1 MESPHTARRQNFDTP
16 PPTVRGL
23 EARKGDFAYSS
34 LPRTR
39 MFDDSINSAHT
50 LLPLAAGTVESFM
63 QHQELHRVVLDTAGS
78 ILAVSTAF
86 AEVMGRSAEDM
97 VGRPFWDFIDLDSL
111 DQAMAVLDRLALH
124 RGVDAFVSCFR
135 DSQGKRVWLEWSCP
149 GAGAD
154 NLLYAS
160 AKLLGC
166 PPAGS
171 KHVVG
176 VRGFD
181 ADVI

>member
-1 MESPHTARRQNFDTP
+1 
-16 PPTVRGL
+16 
-23 EARKGDFAYSS
+23 
-34 LPRTR
+34 
-39 MFDDSINSAHT
+39 MFDDSINSTHT
-50 LLPLAAGTVESFM
+50 LMPYDTGTVDSFM

-78 ILAVSTAF
+78 IQAVSAAF

-135 DSQGKRVWLEWSCP
+135 DAQGKRVWLEWSCP

-160 AKLLGC
+160 AKLLGS

-176 VRGFD
+176 VRGLD
-181 ADVI
+181 IELS